1 MKLAARVLGLLPSGT
16 LLVGAG
22 LAVLGLGSYAHLAI
36 AGHVLSK
43 PAMAAMS
50 ELWAIVFA
58 LGLGLFFPIEQELI
72 RLVAARRE
80 VGEGIT
86 PVVRR
91 ATVLAGLIFAAT
103 LIALVAAARPMASA
117 LFGGDIALVWTLAA
131 AFLALAVVSVS
142 RGVLAGMGRFNAY
155 GSQLGIDGALRIVLA
170 CGLGVAGVRSPAAFG
185 LILTVAPL
193 LSAALTLRPLLQDLH
208 PGPPVTWRVM
218 CQGLGLLI
226 GTMLLAQI
234 VVNVAVIN
242 VRLLSPGDTA
252 VVPALLDAMVLAR
265 VPLFVF
271 ASLQASLL
279 PGLAAAIAAGDQA
292 RFRQLLVRGCGI
304 VTVLGVAG
312 GLPAVVL
319 GPWLI
324 RVLFNA
330 RPVLSYADFALL
342 AAGTLFYMIAMV
354 LGQAAMSISRHRD
367 QLFAWIAGAIVLTVI
382 TLSPGDVT
390 FRVVAA
396 YALSSLTVCLVL
408 AVVLLVRLPKL
419 ARAGAP
425 GPAEVM
431 QPAGYTGEPR

>member
-1 MKLAARVLGLLPSGT
+1 MKLAGRVLGLLPSGT

-22 LAVLGLGSYAHLAI
+22 LAVLGIGSYAHLAI
-36 AGHVLSK
+36 AGHALSK
-43 PAMAAMS
+43 PSMAAMS

-80 VGEGIT
+80 LGEGIT

-103 LIALVAAARPMASA
+103 LIALAAVARPLASA

-155 GSQLGIDGALRIVLA
+155 GSQLGIDGGLRIVFA
-170 CGLGVAGVRSPAAFG
+170 CGLGLAGVHSPTAFG
-185 LILTVAPL
+185 LILTAAPL
-193 LSAALTLRPLLQDLH
+193 LSAALTIRPLLQDLH
-208 PGPPVTWRVM
+208 PGPPVSWRAM
-218 CQGLGLLI
+218 CQGLGLLMA
-226 GTMLLAQI
+226 TMLLAQI
-234 VVNVAVIN
+234 IVNVAVIN
-242 VRLLSPGDTA
+242 VRLLSPGNSA

-279 PGLAAAIAAGDQA
+279 PGLAAAIAARDQA

-354 LGQAAMSISRHRD
+354 LGQAAMAISRHRD
-367 QLFAWIAGAIVLTVI
+367 QLFAWMAGAVVLAVI

-396 YALSSLTVCLVL
+396 YALSSLTVSGVL
-408 AVVLLVRLPKL
+408 AVILLVRVPRL
-419 ARAGAP
+419 AEADTAVA
-425 GPAEVM
+425 AETM
-431 QPAGYTGEPR
+431 QPASYTGEPF